1 LPQVLNAR
9 TVETIKSSSKRDE
22 IPDRHTPGLYLIV
35 QPSGAKSWAVRYRH
49 SGVTR
54 KHTLGA
60 YPGIDLKH
68 ARLLAAKAL
77 RTVAEGRDPG
87 QEKARQREAEA
98 DSVAA
103 VVEKFLRL
111 HCARNNRPRTAEETE
126 RLLNLHVLPHW
137 RRRRLR
143 EIIRRDVIDLLDRIV
158 EAGKP
163 IAANRTFAAVRKLFN
178 WAVARDIIPASPC
191 AGVKAPSPERARDRI
206 LNDEELRFVWLAAD
220 AMGGPFG
227 RLIKL
232 LILTAQRRDEVA
244 KMQWSE
250 LNLRAALWTLPGV
263 RTKNNE
269 PHQVPLSDHALA
281 VLTAPPCIANSD
293 FVLTTSGTVPARGY
307 AKNKRILDSLL
318 PEDMPAWRLHDLRRT
333 AATGLARL
341 GVDLPVIEKILN
353 HRSGSFAS
361 IVGVYQLH
369 SFAAEKAT
377 ALQRWG
383 NHVEQ
388 LVSGESAQVLPLRGR

>member
-1 LPQVLNAR
+1 
-9 TVETIKSSSKRDE
+9 
-22 IPDRHTPGLYLIV
+22 
-35 QPSGAKSWAVRYRH
+35 
-49 SGVTR
+49 
-54 KHTLGA
+54 
-60 YPGIDLKH
+60 
-68 ARLLAAKAL
+68 
-77 RTVAEGRDPG
+77 
-87 QEKARQREAEA
+87 
-98 DSVAA
+98 
-103 VVEKFLRL
+103 
-111 HCARNNRPRTAEETE
+111 
-126 RLLNLHVLPHW
+126 
-137 RRRRLR
+137 
-143 EIIRRDVIDLLDRIV
+143 VIDLLDGIV

-178 WAVARDIIPASPC
+178 WAVARDIIPTSPC

-227 RLIKL
+227 PLIKL

-281 VLTAPPCIANSD
+281 VLTALPGIANSD
-293 FVLTTSGTVPARGY
+293 FVLTTSGTAPARGY
-307 AKNKRILDSLL
+307 ARNKRKLDSLL

-333 AATGLARL
+333 ATTGLARL
-341 GVDLPVIEKILN
+341 GIDLPVIEKILN
-353 HRSGSFAS
+353 HRSGSFAG

-369 SFAAEKAT
+369 SAATEKAT

-388 LVSGESAQVLPLRGR
+388 LVSEESAQVLPLRGR